1 MFQKILIANRG
12 EIALRI
18 IRACREMGIGTV
30 AIHSTADA
38 EAMHVRMADESVCVG
53 PPAAR
58 ESYLNVPAILTA
70 AEITGAEAIH
80 PGLGF
85 LAENARFAQIVEDHG
100 KVFVGPT
107 PEQIEMLGDKI
118 QAKRAAEAAGLP
130 IVPGGVDL
138 VPDAVAAAAAAEAAG
153 YPVLIKASAGGG
165 GRGMQ
170 RVERSENLAR
180 AFEVASSE
188 AEAAFGDGSVYVEKA
203 IDRPRHIEVQVL
215 ADGEGHAIHLGERDC
230 TVQRRFQKVI
240 EEAPSPVLTPEERAM
255 IGEHGAALAR
265 NINYRGAGTVE
276 FLYADGRF
284 YFIEMNARLQVEH
297 PVTELITGVDIVEQ
311 QIKIAAGEGLSF
323 QQSDIEFRG
332 HAIEARINAEDPE
345 RFIPSPG
352 TVELYHP
359 PGGSGV
365 RVDSHMFQGAKVPPH
380 YDSLVAKL
388 IVYGADRDACR
399 ARMRRA
405 LHEYVIDGIATNLPL
420 HARIIDSQDFIDS
433 AIDVVWLE
441 RWLNSQSRGF
451 AAWKA

>member
-58 ESYLNVPAILTA
+58 DSYLNVPAILTA
-70 AEITGAEAIH
+70 AEITGADAVH

-85 LAENARFAQIVEDHG
+85 LAENSRFAQIVEDHG
-100 KVFVGPT
+100 KVFIGPT

-138 VPDAVAAAAAAEAAG
+138 IPDAIAAAAAAEAAG

-170 RVERSENLAR
+170 RVERAENLAR
-180 AFEVASSE
+180 AYEVASSE

-215 ADGEGHAIHLGERDC
+215 ADGEGHAVHLGERDC

-240 EEAPSPVLTPEERAM
+240 EEAPSPVLTPEERAA

-276 FLYADGRF
+276 FLYADGQF

-311 QIKIAAGEGLSF
+311 QIKIAAGEGLPL

-352 TVELYHP
+352 TVERYHP

-388 IVYGADRDACR
+388 IVYGVDREACR

-441 RWLNSQSRGF
+441 RWLNSQ
-451 AAWKA
+451 

>member
-58 ESYLNVPAILTA
+58 DSYLNVPAILTA
-70 AEITGAEAIH
+70 AEITGADAVH

-85 LAENARFAQIVEDHG
+85 LAENSRFAQIVEDHG
-100 KVFVGPT
+100 KVFIGPT

-130 IVPGGVDL
+130 IVPGGVEL
-138 VPDAVAAAAAAEAAG
+138 IPDAIAAAAAAEAAG

-170 RVERSENLAR
+170 RVERAENLAR
-180 AFEVASSE
+180 AYEVASSE

-215 ADGEGHAIHLGERDC
+215 ADGKGHAIHLGERDC
-230 TVQRRFQKVI
+230 TVERRFQKVI

-276 FLYADGRF
+276 FLYAEGKF

-297 PVTELITGVDIVEQ
+297 PVTELITGIDIVEQ
-311 QIKIAAGEGLSF
+311 QIKIAAGEGLPL

-352 TVELYHP
+352 TVERYHP

-388 IVYGADRDACR
+388 IVYGVDREACR

-441 RWLNSQSRGF
+441 RWLNSQ
-451 AAWKA
+451 

>member
-58 ESYLNVPAILTA
+58 DSYLNVPAILTA
-70 AEITGAEAIH
+70 AEITGADAVH

-100 KVFVGPT
+100 KVFIGPT

-130 IVPGGVDL
+130 IVPGGVEII
-138 VPDAVAAAAAAEAAG
+138 PDATAAAAAADAAG

-170 RVERSENLAR
+170 RVERAENLAR
-180 AFEVASSE
+180 AYEVASSE

-240 EEAPSPVLTPEERAM
+240 EEAPSPVLMPEERGS

-276 FLYADGRF
+276 FLYAEGRF

-311 QIKIAAGEGLSF
+311 QIKIAAGEGLPL

-352 TVELYHP
+352 AVERYHP

-388 IVYGADRDACR
+388 IVYGEDREACR

-441 RWLNSQSRGF
+441 RWLNSQ
-451 AAWKA
+451 

>member
-1 MFQKILIANRG
+1 MLQKILIANRG

-58 ESYLNVPAILTA
+58 DSYLNVPAILTA
-70 AEITGAEAIH
+70 AEITGADAVH

-85 LAENARFAQIVEDHG
+85 LAENSRFAQIVEDHG
-100 KVFVGPT
+100 KVFIGPT

-118 QAKRAAEAAGLP
+118 KAKRAAEAAGLP
-130 IVPGGVDL
+130 IVPGGVEL
-138 VPDAVAAAAAAEAAG
+138 IPDAVAAAAAAEAAG

-170 RVERSENLAR
+170 RVERAENLAR
-180 AFEVASSE
+180 AYEVASSE

-215 ADGEGHAIHLGERDC
+215 ADGKGHAIHLGERDC

-240 EEAPSPVLTPEERAM
+240 EEAPSPVLTPEERAT

-276 FLYADGRF
+276 FLYAEGRF

-311 QIKIAAGEGLSF
+311 QIKIAAGEGLAL

-352 TVELYHP
+352 TVERYHP

-388 IVYGADRDACR
+388 IVYAEDREACR

-441 RWLNSQSRGF
+441 RWLNSQ
-451 AAWKA
+451 

>member
-58 ESYLNVPAILTA
+58 DSYLNVPAILTA
-70 AEITGAEAIH
+70 AEITGADAVH

-85 LAENARFAQIVEDHG
+85 LAENSRFAQIVEDHG
-100 KVFVGPT
+100 KVFIGPT

-138 VPDAVAAAAAAEAAG
+138 IPDAIAAAAAAEAAG

-170 RVERSENLAR
+170 RVERAENLAR
-180 AFEVASSE
+180 AYEVASSE

-215 ADGEGHAIHLGERDC
+215 ADGEGHAVHLGERDC

-240 EEAPSPVLTPEERAM
+240 EEAPSPVLTPEERAA
-255 IGEHGAALAR
+255 IGEHGTALAR

-276 FLYADGRF
+276 FLYADGQF

-311 QIKIAAGEGLSF
+311 QIKIAAGEGLPL

-352 TVELYHP
+352 TVERYHP

-388 IVYGADRDACR
+388 IVYGVDREACR

-441 RWLNSQSRGF
+441 RWLNSQ
-451 AAWKA
+451 

>member
-58 ESYLNVPAILTA
+58 DSYLNVPAILTA
-70 AEITGAEAIH
+70 AEITGADAVH

-85 LAENARFAQIVEDHG
+85 LAENSRFAQIVEDHG
-100 KVFVGPT
+100 KVFIGPT

-130 IVPGGVDL
+130 IVPGGVEL
-138 VPDAVAAAAAAEAAG
+138 IPDAIAAAAAAEAAG

-170 RVERSENLAR
+170 RVERAENLAR
-180 AFEVASSE
+180 AYEVASSE

-255 IGEHGAALAR
+255 IGEHGATLAR

-276 FLYADGRF
+276 FLYAKGKF

-311 QIKIAAGEGLSF
+311 QIKIAAGEGLPLK
-323 QQSDIEFRG
+323 QSDIEFRG

-352 TVELYHP
+352 TVERYHP

-388 IVYGADRDACR
+388 IVYGVDREACR

-441 RWLNSQSRGF
+441 RWLNSQ
-451 AAWKA
+451 

>member
-58 ESYLNVPAILTA
+58 DSYLNVPAILTA
-70 AEITGAEAIH
+70 AEITGAEAVH

-100 KVFVGPT
+100 KVFIGPT
-107 PEQIEMLGDKI
+107 PEQIDMLGDKI

-138 VPDAVAAAAAAEAAG
+138 IPNAEAAVEAAELAG
-153 YPVLIKASAGGG
+153 YPVLIKAAAGGG

-170 RVERSENLAR
+170 RVERAENLAR
-180 AFEVASSE
+180 AYEVASSE

-240 EEAPSPVLTPEERAM
+240 EEAPSPVLTPEERAY

-276 FLYADGRF
+276 FLYANGEF

-297 PVTELITGVDIVEQ
+297 PVTELITGIDIVEQ
-311 QIKIAAGEGLSF
+311 QLKIAAGEGLPL

-332 HAIEARINAEDPE
+332 HAIEARVNAEDPE

-352 TVELYHP
+352 TVERYHP

-388 IVYGADRDACR
+388 IVYGADREACR

-441 RWLNSQSRGF
+441 RWLNSQ
-451 AAWKA
+451 

>member
-1 MFQKILIANRG
+1 MLQKILIANRG

-58 ESYLNVPAILTA
+58 DSYLNVPAILTA
-70 AEITGAEAIH
+70 AEITGADAVH

-85 LAENARFAQIVEDHG
+85 LAENSRFAQIVEDHG
-100 KVFVGPT
+100 KVFIGPT

-130 IVPGGVDL
+130 IVPGGVEL
-138 VPDAVAAAAAAEAAG
+138 IPDAVAAAAAAEAAG

-170 RVERSENLAR
+170 RVERAENLAR
-180 AFEVASSE
+180 AYEVASSE

-215 ADGEGHAIHLGERDC
+215 ADGKGHAIHLGERDC

-240 EEAPSPVLTPEERAM
+240 EEAPSPVLTPEERAT

-276 FLYADGRF
+276 FLYAEGRF

-311 QIKIAAGEGLSF
+311 QIKIAAGEGLAL

-352 TVELYHP
+352 TVERYHP

-388 IVYGADRDACR
+388 IVYAEDREACR

-441 RWLNSQSRGF
+441 RWLNSQ
-451 AAWKA
+451 

>member
-311 QIKIAAGEGLSF
+311 QIKIAAGEGLSL

-388 IVYGADRDACR
+388 IVYGADREACR

>member
-18 IRACREMGIGTV
+18 IRACREMGIDTV

-58 ESYLNVPAILTA
+58 DSYLNVPAILTA
-70 AEITGAEAIH
+70 AEITGADALH

-85 LAENARFAQIVEDHG
+85 LAENSRFAQIVEDHG
-100 KVFVGPT
+100 KIFIGPT
-107 PEQIEMLGDKI
+107 PEQIEVLGDKI

-130 IVPGGVDL
+130 IVPGGVEL
-138 VPDAVAAAAAAEAAG
+138 IPNATAAAAAAEAAG

-170 RVERSENLAR
+170 RVERAENLAR

-215 ADGEGHAIHLGERDC
+215 ADGKGHAIHLGERDC

-240 EEAPSPVLTPEERAM
+240 EEAPSPVLTAEERAT

-276 FLYADGRF
+276 FLYAEGKF

-297 PVTELITGVDIVEQ
+297 PVTELITGIDIVEQ
-311 QIKIAAGEGLSF
+311 QIKIAAGEGLPL

-352 TVELYHP
+352 TVERYHP

-388 IVYGADRDACR
+388 IVYGVDREACR

-405 LHEYVIDGIATNLPL
+405 LREYVIDGIATNLPL

-441 RWLNSQSRGF
+441 RWLNSR
-451 AAWKA
+451 

>member
-58 ESYLNVPAILTA
+58 DSYLNVPAILTA
-70 AEITGAEAIH
+70 AEITGADAVH

-85 LAENARFAQIVEDHG
+85 LAENSRFAQIVEDHG
-100 KVFVGPT
+100 KVFIGPT

-130 IVPGGVDL
+130 IVPGGVEL
-138 VPDAVAAAAAAEAAG
+138 IPDAIAAAAAAEAAG

-170 RVERSENLAR
+170 RVERAENLAR
-180 AFEVASSE
+180 AYEVASSE

-215 ADGEGHAIHLGERDC
+215 ADGKGHAIHLGERDC

-240 EEAPSPVLTPEERAM
+240 EEAPSPVLTPEERAT

-276 FLYADGRF
+276 FLYAEGRF

-311 QIKIAAGEGLSF
+311 QIKIAAGEGLPL

-352 TVELYHP
+352 TVERYHP

-388 IVYGADRDACR
+388 IVYGVDREACR

-441 RWLNSQSRGF
+441 RWLNSQ
-451 AAWKA
+451 

>member
-1 MFQKILIANRG
+1 MSYEVFNQSRN
-12 EIALRI
+12 
-18 IRACREMGIGTV
+18 
-30 AIHSTADA
+30 AI
-38 EAMHVRMADESVCVG
+38 
-53 PPAAR
+53 
-58 ESYLNVPAILTA
+58 
-70 AEITGAEAIH
+70 
-80 PGLGF
+80 
-85 LAENARFAQIVEDHG
+85 
-100 KVFVGPT
+100 
-107 PEQIEMLGDKI
+107 
-118 QAKRAAEAAGLP
+118 
-130 IVPGGVDL
+130 
-138 VPDAVAAAAAAEAAG
+138 AAAAAAEAAG

-170 RVERSENLAR
+170 RVERAENLAR
-180 AFEVASSE
+180 AYEVASSE

-215 ADGEGHAIHLGERDC
+215 ADGKGHAIHLGERDC

-276 FLYADGRF
+276 FLYAEGKF

-297 PVTELITGVDIVEQ
+297 PVTELITGIDIVEQ
-311 QIKIAAGEGLSF
+311 QIKIAAGEGLPL

-352 TVELYHP
+352 TVERYHP

-388 IVYGADRDACR
+388 IVYGVDREACR

-405 LHEYVIDGIATNLPL
+405 LHEYVIDGIVTNLPL

-441 RWLNSQSRGF
+441 RWLNSQ
-451 AAWKA
+451 

>member
-58 ESYLNVPAILTA
+58 DSYLNVPAILTA
-70 AEITGAEAIH
+70 AEITGADAVH

-100 KVFVGPT
+100 KVFIGPT

-130 IVPGGVDL
+130 IVPGGVEII
-138 VPDAVAAAAAAEAAG
+138 PDATAAAAAADAAG

-170 RVERSENLAR
+170 RVERAENLAR
-180 AFEVASSE
+180 AYEVASSE

-240 EEAPSPVLTPEERAM
+240 EEAPSPVLMPEERGS

-276 FLYADGRF
+276 FLYAEGRF

-311 QIKIAAGEGLSF
+311 QIKIAAGEGLPL

-352 TVELYHP
+352 AVERYHP

-388 IVYGADRDACR
+388 IVYGEDREACR

-420 HARIIDSQDFIDS
+420 HARIIESQDFIDS

-441 RWLNSQSRGF
+441 RWLNSQ
-451 AAWKA
+451 

>member
-58 ESYLNVPAILTA
+58 DSYLNVPAILTA
-70 AEITGAEAIH
+70 AEITGADAVH

-100 KVFVGPT
+100 KVFIGPT

-130 IVPGGVDL
+130 IVPGGVEII
-138 VPDAVAAAAAAEAAG
+138 PDATAAAAAADAAG

-170 RVERSENLAR
+170 RVERAENLAR
-180 AFEVASSE
+180 AYEVASSE

-240 EEAPSPVLTPEERAM
+240 EEAPSPVLMPEERGS

-276 FLYADGRF
+276 FLYAEGRF

-311 QIKIAAGEGLSF
+311 QIKIAAGEGLPL

-352 TVELYHP
+352 TVERYHP

-388 IVYGADRDACR
+388 IVYGEDREACR

-441 RWLNSQSRGF
+441 RWLNSQ
-451 AAWKA
+451 

>member
-58 ESYLNVPAILTA
+58 DSYLNVPAILTA
-70 AEITGAEAIH
+70 AEITGADAVH

-85 LAENARFAQIVEDHG
+85 LAENSRFAQIVEDHG
-100 KVFVGPT
+100 KVFIGPT

-130 IVPGGVDL
+130 IVPGGVEL
-138 VPDAVAAAAAAEAAG
+138 IPDAIAAAAAAEAAG

-170 RVERSENLAR
+170 RVERAENLAR
-180 AFEVASSE
+180 AYEVASSE

-215 ADGEGHAIHLGERDC
+215 ADGKGHAIHLGERDC

-240 EEAPSPVLTPEERAM
+240 EEAPSPVLTPEKRAM

-276 FLYADGRF
+276 FLYAEGKF

-297 PVTELITGVDIVEQ
+297 PVTELITGIDIVEQ
-311 QIKIAAGEGLSF
+311 QIKIAAGEGLPL

-352 TVELYHP
+352 TVERYHP

-388 IVYGADRDACR
+388 IVYGVDREACR

-441 RWLNSQSRGF
+441 RWLNSQ
-451 AAWKA
+451 

>member
-58 ESYLNVPAILTA
+58 DSYLNVPAILTA
-70 AEITGAEAIH
+70 AEITGADAVH

-85 LAENARFAQIVEDHG
+85 LAENSRFAQIVEDHG
-100 KVFVGPT
+100 KVFIGPT

-130 IVPGGVDL
+130 IVPGGVEL
-138 VPDAVAAAAAAEAAG
+138 IPDAIAAAAAAEAAG

-170 RVERSENLAR
+170 RVERAENLAR
-180 AFEVASSE
+180 AYEVASSE

-215 ADGEGHAIHLGERDC
+215 ADGKGHAIHLGERDC

-240 EEAPSPVLTPEERAM
+240 EEAPSPVLTPEERAT

-276 FLYADGRF
+276 FLYAEGRF

-311 QIKIAAGEGLSF
+311 QIKIAASEGLPL

-352 TVELYHP
+352 TVERYHP

-388 IVYGADRDACR
+388 IVYGVDREACR

-441 RWLNSQSRGF
+441 RWLNSQ
-451 AAWKA
+451 

>member
-58 ESYLNVPAILTA
+58 DSYLNVPAILTA
-70 AEITGAEAIH
+70 AEITGAEAVH

-100 KVFVGPT
+100 KVFIGPT
-107 PEQIEMLGDKI
+107 PEQIDMLGDKI

-138 VPDAVAAAAAAEAAG
+138 IPNAEAAVEAAELAG
-153 YPVLIKASAGGG
+153 YPVLIKAAAGGG

-170 RVERSENLAR
+170 RVERAENLAR
-180 AFEVASSE
+180 AYEVASSE

-240 EEAPSPVLTPEERAM
+240 EEAPSPALTPEERAY

-276 FLYADGRF
+276 FLYANGEF

-297 PVTELITGVDIVEQ
+297 PVTELITGIDIVEQ
-311 QIKIAAGEGLSF
+311 QLKIAAGEGLPL

-332 HAIEARINAEDPE
+332 HAIEARVNAEDPE

-352 TVELYHP
+352 TVERYHP

-388 IVYGADRDACR
+388 IVYGADREACR

-441 RWLNSQSRGF
+441 RWLNSQ
-451 AAWKA
+451 